1 MGSFTFTNNSQNAF
15 DNILHPCT
23 GGGGWELWNYIIVR
37 FELNLLTVFY
47 IVSLCKDDSTNLI
60 NQ

>member
-1 MGSFTFTNNSQNAF
+1 MGSFTYTNNSQKALG
-15 DNILHPCT
+15 NIFHPYK
-23 GGGGWELWNYIIVR
+23 GGGWELWNYIIVR
-37 FELNLLTVFY
+37 FKLNLLTVFY